1 MLNFLRKFSFFGRLE
16 TKKDSKSS
24 RFECSLSQLLSV
36 KSELDSVTQKNIKKR
51 ILNHILTGREEIKNA
66 EILDRKI
73 TGERVENSAGVLDF
87 FAAIAEAFLSLPK
100 VLPRISWRKK
110 TRENFESRH
119 FLSFFGILRQ
129 ATAFAILFV
138 VIGGIAL
145 TSFISQT
152 RTAVAQLS
160 VESGVVKI
168 REAKS
173 AFFKEVGKAATIR
186 LGDTIR
192 VGIDSTAELA
202 FYDASK
208 LFLTAETEVSITAF
222 NPDFISRENSGVTV
236 ALLSGSLDAE
246 VAKKNSSFEI
256 ETPTGSVEA
265 RNAKFSVAVN
275 SATGSTKI
283 QTSEDVV
290 AVKSSKNSEAVA
302 LVAGE
307 TVTFFEDEV
316 LLAKKVEED
325 EKVVE
330 LPPLKELQTGIEFI
344 KIRSF
349 DALIAS
355 QNGNDS
361 IARKIRVSVKDS
373 LDLMLLR
380 SGVSKVE
387 GGEVDALGIFIRK
400 NYLDGP
406 TRQLALKNL
415 NQISVTGEILNYYL
429 IAPQKLRG
437 VPAFEILAKEKYIPT
452 GQLRNLFATLRMDEL
467 AHAEIKPLV
476 KKLVGELTIEI
487 AKNISGR
494 DSRKLVGELLAGMLE
509 QPIFLPALE
518 KLEPIVPSTTRNLVS
533 DKINRLE
540 EVIQKYA
547 GG

>member
-1 MLNFLRKFSFFGRLE
+1 MDFL
-16 TKKDSKSS
+16 
-24 RFECSLSQLLSV
+24 
-36 KSELDSVTQKNIKKR
+36 
-51 ILNHILTGREEIKNA
+51 
-66 EILDRKI
+66 
-73 TGERVENSAGVLDF
+73 
-87 FAAIAEAFLSLPK
+87 AAIAEAFLNLPK
-100 VLPRISWRKK
+100 VLPQISCRKK
-110 TRENFESRH
+110 IRENFESYR
-119 FLSFFGILRQ
+119 FPSFFGILRQ
-129 ATAFAILFV
+129 TTAFAMLVIV
-138 VIGGIAL
+138 VGGIAL

-173 AFFKEVGKAATIR
+173 AFFTEVEKSATIR

-222 NPDFISRENSGVTV
+222 DPDFISRENSGVTV

-246 VAKKNSSFEI
+246 VAKENSSFEV
-256 ETPTGSVEA
+256 ETSTGSVEA
-265 RNAKFSVAVN
+265 QNAKFSVSVN

-307 TVTFFEDEV
+307 SVVFE
-316 LLAKKVEED
+316 EEEILFAEAEDKD
-325 EKVVE
+325 EKAVE
-330 LPPLKELQTGIEFI
+330 LPLLKELQTDLEFA

-355 QNGNDS
+355 QNGDDS
-361 IARKIRVSVKDS
+361 IARKIRASVKDS
-373 LDLMLLR
+373 LDSMLLE
-380 SGVSKVE
+380 SGISKVE
-387 GGEVDALGIFIRK
+387 GGEVEALGIFIRK

-406 TRQLALKNL
+406 TRELALKNL
-415 NQISVTGEILNYYL
+415 DQISATSEILNYYL
-429 IAPQKLRG
+429 VAPQKLRG
-437 VPAFEILAKEKYIPT
+437 IPAFEILARERYVPT
-452 GQLRNLFATLRMDEL
+452 GRLRNLFAALLAGEL

-476 KKLVGELTIEI
+476 KKLAENLTVEI
-487 AKNISGR
+487 AKNLSGR
-494 DSRKLVGELLAGMLE
+494 DSEKSVSELLAGLQD
-509 QPIFLPALE
+509 QPIFLPVLE
-518 KLEPIVPSTTRNLVS
+518 KLEPIVPSATRSLVS
-533 DKINRLE
+533 DKIDRLE
-540 EVIQKYA
+540 ERVREYA

>member
-1 MLNFLRKFSFFGRLE
+1 
-16 TKKDSKSS
+16 
-24 RFECSLSQLLSV
+24 
-36 KSELDSVTQKNIKKR
+36 
-51 ILNHILTGREEIKNA
+51 
-66 EILDRKI
+66 
-73 TGERVENSAGVLDF
+73 
-87 FAAIAEAFLSLPK
+87 
-100 VLPRISWRKK
+100 
-110 TRENFESRH
+110 
-119 FLSFFGILRQ
+119 
-129 ATAFAILFV
+129 
-138 VIGGIAL
+138 
-145 TSFISQT
+145 
-152 RTAVAQLS
+152 
-160 VESGVVKI
+160 
-168 REAKS
+168 
-173 AFFKEVGKAATIR
+173 
-186 LGDTIR
+186 
-192 VGIDSTAELA
+192 
-202 FYDASK
+202 
-208 LFLTAETEVSITAF
+208 
-222 NPDFISRENSGVTV
+222 
-236 ALLSGSLDAE
+236 
-246 VAKKNSSFEI
+246 
-256 ETPTGSVEA
+256 
-265 RNAKFSVAVN
+265 VN

-540 EVIQKYA
+540 ELIQKYA
-547 GG
+547 GGGEIRPFF